1 MSRTAPLRTLALA
14 ALFVTAVACKDRGAA
29 AGGESAATTTESAT
43 LGGAGAEW
51 GTDMTPDAGGQV
63 HVVKMVT
70 DGTGNLF
77 QPAELT
83 VKKGDVIRYTLE
95 SGVHNAHFVADSN
108 PNMTGFPTKPSDFL
122 QLPGQTIDLKVNAP
136 AGSYFHQCD
145 PHAALGMVGR
155 VTVQ

>member
-14 ALFVTAVACKDRGAA
+14 ALFVTAVACKDKGAA
-29 AGGESAATTTESAT
+29 AGGESARTTENTTPVA
-43 LGGAGAEW
+43 GGAEW
-51 GTDMTPDAGGQV
+51 ATDLTPDAGGQV

-122 QLPGQTIDLKVNAP
+122 QLPGQTIDLKVSAP
-136 AGSYFHQCD
+136 AGSYYYQCD